1 MCAPTRAIWTAIRAS
16 LLAGDDKP
24 APPPKPK
31 PKRASRDEI
40 ATLRQEVSRAEAR
53 IAKLEEMRDK
63 LAKKLAD
70 PAIYENDRAGDLRVW
85 QAKYAEVMDAMD
97 RAEALWMAA
106 QDSYDKAQ
114 G

>member
-1 MCAPTRAIWTAIRAS
+1 MCAPMRAIWTLPRDAAGGRRQARPRAR
-16 LLAGDDKP
+16 
-24 APPPKPK
+24 PK

-53 IAKLEEMRDK
+53 IAKLEDMRDK

-70 PAIYENDRAGDLRVW
+70 PAIYEEDRAGDLRVW
-85 QAKYAEVMDAMD
+85 QAKYAEVMDAHGPRRSAVGG
-97 RAEALWMAA
+97 RAGK
-106 QDSYDKAQ
+106 YDKAQ